1 MRKLVAF
8 LLTGLALYGAYWFA
22 ANRLFDEGSYR
33 KQVAFGS
40 VFVPYGWAYALGFL
54 GALVLLVLLYSLL
67 YTALVNRLQ
76 GRRKSPWP
84 LFLQGVTHLFLW
96 VLILLV
102 YYPVVQ
108 VVAAS
113 FDPTNNLFSFRR
125 PDTGFL
131 LVDAK
136 VIPYLPNP
144 SLENYAKLVEGV
156 VLYPY
161 QVALALLAGL
171 ALLGVG
177 IVGLLRRLLAPEA
190 WMDFWQGRLLFL
202 MALLVFALAL
212 SLSPR
217 QFTGQGTETKFL
229 LWVRNTFLISG
240 LTGLLAVLL
249 TATAG
254 YAFARFRHLPGRYPM
269 LLFFIFVQ
277 MFPGFL
283 ALVAIYYL
291 LSWLDLL
298 NTFTGLVL
306 AYSGGIISFGTWVYK
321 GYLESISPSLEE
333 AALVDGATRWQVFT
347 KILLPLSAPMFVF
360 IFLLQFVGTYSEFVL
375 ANLVLTGV
383 ESWNVGVGLRSFT
396 TGQFQTKW
404 GVFAAAS
411 VLGSL
416 PILFLFYGFQQY
428 FVSGYTAG
436 AVKE

>member
-1 MRKLVAF
+1 MRKVLAF
-8 LLTGLALYGAYWFA
+8 LFTGLVLWGVYWFA
-22 ANRLFDEGSYR
+22 ATRLFDEGSYR

-40 VFVPYGWAYALGFL
+40 VFVPYGWAYALGVIL
-54 GALVLLVLLYSLL
+54 LLALLIFFYSLA
-67 YTALVNRLQ
+67 YTALMNRLQ

-84 LFLQGVTHLFLW
+84 LFLQGITHLFLW

-113 FDPTNNLFSFRR
+113 FDPTNNLFSFKR
-125 PDTGFL
+125 PNTGFL
-131 LVDAK
+131 LLDAK
-136 VIPYLPNP
+136 VIPYLPEP
-144 SLENYAKLVEGV
+144 SLENYARLVEGV
-156 VLYPY
+156 ILYPY
-161 QVALALLAGL
+161 QLGLFLLAGL

-177 IVGLLRRLLAPEA
+177 GIGLLRRLLPEEE
-190 WMDFWQGRLLFL
+190 WMGFWQGRLLLL
-202 MALLVFALAL
+202 MALSLFALAL
-212 SLSPR
+212 SLSPK

-254 YAFARFRHLPGRYPM
+254 YAFARFRHLPGRYPL

-291 LSWLDLL
+291 LSRLDLL

-333 AALVDGATRWQVFT
+333 AAMVDGATKWQVFT

-383 ESWNVGVGLRSFT
+383 ENWNVGVGLRSFT

>member
-40 VFVPYGWAYALGFL
+40 VFVPFGWAYALGFL

-254 YAFARFRHLPGRYPM
+254 YAFASFRHLPGRYPM

-333 AALVDGATRWQVFT
+333 AAMVDGATRWQVFT

>member
-40 VFVPYGWAYALGFL
+40 VFVPFGWAYALGFL

-177 IVGLLRRLLAPEA
+177 LVGLLRRLLAPEA

-333 AALVDGATRWQVFT
+333 AAMVDGATRWQVFT